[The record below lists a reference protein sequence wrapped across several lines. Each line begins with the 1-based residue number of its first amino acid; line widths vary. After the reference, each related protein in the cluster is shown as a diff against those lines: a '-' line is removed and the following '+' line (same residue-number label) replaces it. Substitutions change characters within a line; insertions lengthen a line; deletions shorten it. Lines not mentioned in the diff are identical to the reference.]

1 MPPSLCHAV
10 TARTLPDGVSRPSD
24 GLTRGPAVTDCGAPM
39 DQAGAQRFA
48 GNTVLNLHNHLKG
61 QVLSLQNRKRKLR
74 PSDLFKVGLGLQ
86 PRQA

>member
-1 MPPSLCHAV
+1 
-10 TARTLPDGVSRPSD
+10 
-24 GLTRGPAVTDCGAPM
+24 M